1 MDGVAETVI
10 SHPRLDDA
18 PSLFQ
23 LRVVGL
29 DYAHPQYGPHRKQ
42 FCDVLKVT
50 APLDAGR
57 RIFKYKMGRQTIP
70 FDKDDWEG
78 AVAFTDGFTSDSCHA
93 NRIALY
99 KLGSTKSLASWD
111 TSRSNDEGK
120 AARIRN
126 FQRRMQGAARQVNL
140 DDDEQNATRS
150 SFVRAFTNY
159 A

>member
-1 MDGVAETVI
+1 M
-10 SHPRLDDA
+10 
-18 PSLFQ
+18 
-23 LRVVGL
+23 
-29 DYAHPQYGPHRKQ
+29 
-42 FCDVLKVT
+42 LKVT

-78 AVAFTDGFTSDSCHA
+78 AVAFTDGFTSDSCRA

-120 AARIRN
+120 AARN
-126 FQRRMQGAARQVNL
+126 FQRHMQDAARQVNL

>member
-1 MDGVAETVI
+1 MDDVAETVI
-10 SHPRLDDA
+10 SHLRLDDA

-78 AVAFTDGFTSDSCHA
+78 AVAFTDGFTSDSCRA

-99 KLGSTKSLASWD
+99 KLGSTKAWPAGIRVGAMMKAKRHASQF
-111 TSRSNDEGK
+111 SE
-120 AARIRN
+120 AHARRCSPSEP
-126 FQRRMQGAARQVNL
+126 RR
-140 DDDEQNATRS
+140 
-150 SFVRAFTNY
+150 
-159 A
+159 